1 MIKEMKIM
9 SNIVITKNM
18 STEERLVVLKE
29 AHQRILKKQS
39 IRARLAEG
47 ARRVR
52 KWSDEVE
59 TTKEKKLND
68 SISKMDENHNHYQD
82 GSTYLAKHYGSRL
95 ADQKSY
101 ESEEGWN

>member
-1 MIKEMKIM
+1 M

-18 STEERLVVLKE
+18 SKEERLVVIKE
-29 AHQRILKKQS
+29 AHQRYLKKQS

-52 KWSDEVE
+52 KWTDEVE
-59 TTKEKKLND
+59 TTKEKKFND
-68 SISKMDENHNHYQD
+68 TISKMDENHNHYQD
-82 GSTYLAKHYGSRL
+82 NEKYLAKHYGSRL

>member
-1 MIKEMKIM
+1 M

-18 STEERLVVLKE
+18 STEERLVALKE
-29 AHQRILKKQS
+29 VHLRILKKQS

-47 ARRVR
+47 ALRVR
-52 KWSDEVE
+52 KWTDEVE
-59 TTKEKKLND
+59 TTKEKKFND
-68 SISKMDENHNHYQD
+68 TISKMDENHNHYQD
-82 GSTYLAKHYGSRL
+82 NEKYLAEHYGSRL